1 MAAVWLVR
9 EAKNRFSEV
18 IEKALNEGPQVAARH
33 GRPVVKVVAFDEVE
47 TGAVA
52 KRRWLYR
59 VFDVDTQGRRE
70 GPETACPR
78 PVAQSRGARD
88 LIGATATVRSLQ
100 VATRNTRHFKDLG
113 VPLFNPWQPAN

>member
-1 MAAVWLVR
+1 MAAVWQVR

-52 KRRWLYR
+52 KGDGFTEFLMSI
-59 VFDVDTQGRRE
+59 
-70 GPETACPR
+70 PKA
-78 PVAQSRGARD
+78 GA
-88 LIGATATVRSLQ
+88 
-100 VATRNTRHFKDLG
+100 KDLK
-113 VPLFNPWQPAN
+113 LPARVRWRNRVELGT